1 MQLKTHRPEAPDRYE
16 TKLEAS
22 MTSISAIDWLGITSA
37 PLLALELFAFCAL
50 ALTALM
56 CSPYDT
62 RALPHPG
69 NSVQAARVTLDEH
82 LTKGEITR
90 EEYVER
96 RKALDFTAAII

>member
-1 MQLKTHRPEAPDRYE
+1 
-16 TKLEAS
+16 

-62 RALPHPG
+62 RALPLPG
-69 NSVQAARVTLDEH
+69 SSVQAARVTLDEH

-96 RKALDFTAAII
+96 RKALDFSAAII